1 MTEHRR
7 YQYEPLRR
15 MTEEVFRRFGYTDE
29 ESWIIADVLL
39 TSDLMGIESHGV
51 QRLVLYPYGISIGRI
66 KLKAP
71 LTVVK
76 ETPLSVVLDA
86 GAGMGQI
93 AGYRAMKMAI
103 EKAKKTGYGMALVR
117 NSNHYGIAGY
127 YSMMA
132 AKEGLLGMSMTNT
145 QALVVPTFGRQPLL
159 GTNPIAVTMP
169 ASPTFFH
176 LDMSTSVVT
185 AGKMEVYAKNKEPL
199 PAGWAVDEMGS
210 VNTSAQVFVKNR
222 GTGLGGLLPLGG
234 AGEKMSGHKGY
245 GLSVLV
251 ELMTGVL
258 SGGVTSNF
266 VRAKNDVEACCHVF
280 TAMDYGM
287 LTDDK
292 SALEAH
298 FSEYLETLRSSQ
310 TQDGEARIY
319 THGEKETEHMA
330 RALREG
336 VPIGEATLAEIK
348 RVCQER
354 GINGDEYLIE
364 A

>member
-7 YQYEPLRR
+7 YRYEPVRR

-76 ETPLSVVLDA
+76 ETPLSVVMDA

-93 AGYRAMKMAI
+93 AAYRAMTAAI

-132 AKEGLLGMSMTNT
+132 AKQGLLGMSMTNT

-185 AGKMEVYAKNKEPL
+185 AGKMEVYAKNGEPL
-199 PAGWAVDEMGS
+199 PPGWAVDENGN
-210 VNTSAQVFVKNR
+210 VNTSAQGFVKNR
-222 GTGLGGLLPLGG
+222 GTGRGGLLPLGG

-251 ELMTGVL
+251 ELMTGIL

-266 VRAKNDVEACCHVF
+266 VRAKNDVEDCCHVF
-280 TAMDYGM
+280 TAVDYGM

-292 SALEAH
+292 AALEKR
-298 FSEYLETLRSSQ
+298 FSEYLETLRASQ
-310 TQDGEARIY
+310 RQDGQMRIY
-319 THGEKETEHMA
+319 THGEKEAEHMA

-336 VPIGEATLAEIK
+336 IPIGEATLAEIR
-348 RVCQER
+348 RVCRER
-354 GINGDEYLIE
+354 GMNADEYLIE